1 MSQMATYLCKIRNP
15 NDETLEQAIDALVA
29 TINCQVVERRAHHTT
44 IRLPDMDYSVHIG
57 IGTSGIYVTSSKYC
71 DRERL
76 QNLTKQI
83 EQLYL
88 VMAHKAALEAMGYQ
102 VNLNQ
107 TEAGDIIVQGVM
119 G

>member
-1 MSQMATYLCKIRNP
+1 MATYLCKIRNP
-15 NDETLEQAIDALVA
+15 NGQILEQSIDALVA
-29 TINCQVVERRAHHTT
+29 TINCQVNERTTHHTT
-44 IRLPDMDYSVHIG
+44 IKLPDMEYLVQIG
-57 IGTSGIYVTSSKYC
+57 IGPGGIYVTSSKYC
-71 DRERL
+71 DREKL
-76 QNLTKQI
+76 KNLTQQV